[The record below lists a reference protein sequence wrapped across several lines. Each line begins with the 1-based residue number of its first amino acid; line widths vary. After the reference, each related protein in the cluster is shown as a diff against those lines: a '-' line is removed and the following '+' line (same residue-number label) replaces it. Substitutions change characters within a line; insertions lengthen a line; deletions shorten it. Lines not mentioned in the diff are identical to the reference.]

1 MQKNRQP
8 RITLKKFALYFV
20 CFLAGSLSL
29 AWGFAYFFLL
39 RPLPGLPSY
48 RQVRLA
54 HVKSEAVLLDRNG
67 AVLHE
72 MRIDRS
78 GRRLDWISLRDVSP
92 AMQSAIV
99 AGEDHRFYKHGGAD
113 WISFGGAGFDRMV
126 HSRIRGASTIS
137 MQLAA
142 MLSNDLRSTGAQRS
156 LFQKYRQ
163 IRAARALEKSW
174 SKAEILE
181 AYLNVV
187 TFRGELQGIAAAA
200 RGLFAKEPQGLN
212 DSESVILTALV
223 RSPNAAFDAVGAR
236 ACALARSMSLPGG
249 CTQIDA
255 VAKDSLS
262 KPYSVQPAASL
273 APHVALRLLGNDAG
287 KGKDRARSVIC
298 TLDGNLQAFT
308 LDTLRHHVLSAR
320 SKNMRDGAALVV
332 DNASGEIL
340 AYAGNIGEQSSARF
354 VDGIRAM
361 RQAGSTLKPLIYA
374 LAFDQRLLTP
384 ASLMDDSPIDIPVVD
399 GVYRPKNY
407 DNRFHGMVTVRVALA
422 SSLNVPAVKAL
433 NLIGINSFVEAMQRL
448 EFRNIREPDYYGLSI
463 ALGSADITLWDLVAA
478 YRALANGGI
487 WTPLRLT
494 AGKSAATP
502 RRVVSTEATFLI
514 ADILS
519 DRESRSRT
527 FALES
532 PLSTRYWTAVK
543 TGTSKDMRDNW
554 CVGFSDRYTVGIW
567 AGNFSGEPMY
577 NVSGVT
583 GAAPVWIDIMDWL
596 HRRQSSRPPAP
607 PAGVVRRSVEF
618 ASTAETKQEW
628 FIQGTETSLVQKAD
642 DAIFPR
648 IIYPTSGSIIA
659 LDPDIPP
666 EDQKMLFEASPDGT
680 NLQWVLDGQ
689 GLGVSTAPAP
699 WSPRKGKHVL
709 RLMDAGQREL
719 DSVAFEVR
727 GDDRMIRDSKFE
739 IRD

>member
-1 MQKNRQP
+1 MQNSSQ
-8 RITLKKFALYFV
+8 ITLKKAFV
-20 CFLAGSLSL
+20 YSVYLMVGSLLL

-48 RQVRLA
+48 RQVRSA

-72 MRIDRS
+72 MRIDRN
-78 GRRLDWISLRDVSP
+78 GRRLDWASLRDVSP
-92 AMQSAIV
+92 AMQSAII
-99 AGEDHRFYKHGGAD
+99 AGEDHRFYAHGGVD
-113 WISFGGAGFDRMV
+113 WISLGGAGFAGIV
-126 HSRIRGASTIS
+126 HSRTRGASTIS

-142 MLSNDLRSTGAQRS
+142 MLSNDLRSVGTQRS
-156 LFQKYRQ
+156 LFQKYKQ

-181 AYLNVV
+181 AYLNLI

-212 DSESVILTALV
+212 DFESVILTALV
-223 RSPNAAFDAVGAR
+223 RSPNAGFDTVSAR
-236 ACALARSMSLPGG
+236 ACALARAMSLPGG

-255 VAKDSLS
+255 AARDSLS
-262 KPYSVQPAASL
+262 RPYFVQPAASF
-273 APHVALRLLGNDAG
+273 APHVAILLLGNTTGD
-287 KGKDRARSVIC
+287 GKDRAGSVVC
-298 TLDGNLQAFT
+298 TLDGSLQNFT

-374 LAFDQRLLTP
+374 LAFDRRILTP
-384 ASLMDDSPIDIPVVD
+384 ASLMDDSPLDIPVVG

-407 DNRFHGMVTVRVALA
+407 DNRFHGMVTARVALA

-433 NLIGINSFVEAMQRL
+433 NLIGISPFVETMQRL
-448 EFRNIREPDYYGLSI
+448 DFRNIREPDYYGLSI

-478 YRALANGGI
+478 YRALANGGV
-487 WTPLRLT
+487 WSPLRLT
-494 AGKSAATP
+494 AGEARAVS
-502 RRVVSTEATFLI
+502 RRVVSPEAAFLI

-527 FALES
+527 FSLES

-554 CVGFSDRYTVGIW
+554 CVGYSDRYTVGIW

-583 GAAPVWIDIMDWL
+583 GAAPVWIDIMNWL
-596 HRRQSSRPPAP
+596 HRRQSSRPPTP
-607 PAGVVRRSVEF
+607 PAGVVHRSVEF

-628 FIQGTETSLVQKAD
+628 FMQGTETALVQKAD
-642 DAIFPR
+642 DGIFPR

-666 EDQKMLFEASPDGT
+666 EDQKMFFEASAEGND
-680 NLQWVLDGQ
+680 LQWVLDGQ
-689 GLGVSTAPAP
+689 GLGLPAALAP

-709 RLMDAGQREL
+709 KLMDAGQREL
-719 DSVAFEVR
+719 DSVYFEVR
-727 GDDRMIRDSKFE
+727 GDDRMIRDSRFE

>member
-1 MQKNRQP
+1 M
-8 RITLKKFALYFV
+8 YFV
-20 CFLAGSLSL
+20 YFAAVSFLL
-29 AWGFAYFFLL
+29 ACGFAYVFLL
-39 RPLPGLPSY
+39 PLPPGVSTY
-48 RQVRLA
+48 RQARSA
-54 HVKSEAVLLDRNG
+54 YVKSEAVLLDRRG
-67 AVLHE
+67 AVLDE
-72 MRIDRS
+72 IRIDKN

-113 WISFGGAGFDRMV
+113 WISFGGAVFDRIV

-142 MLSNDLRSTGAQRS
+142 MLENDLRSVGTQRS

-181 AYLNVV
+181 AYLNLV
-187 TFRGELQGIAAAA
+187 TYRGELQGIAAAA

-223 RSPNAAFDAVGAR
+223 RSPNAGFDAVSAR
-236 ACALARSMSLPGG
+236 ACRLARSMNFPGD

-255 VAKDSLS
+255 IARDSLS
-262 KPYSVQPAASL
+262 RPYSVQPAASL
-273 APHVALRLLGNDAG
+273 APHVALRLLETGSDATG
-287 KGKDRARSVIC
+287 DKGRILVC

-354 VDGIRAM
+354 VDGISAM

-374 LAFDQRLLTP
+374 LAFDRRILTP
-384 ASLMDDSPIDIPVVD
+384 ASLMDDSPLDIPVAG

-407 DNRFHGMVTVRVALA
+407 DNRFHGMVTARVALA
-422 SSLNVPAVKAL
+422 SSLNVPAVKTL
-433 NLIGINSFVEAMQRL
+433 NLIGINSFVETLQRL
-448 EFRNIREPDYYGLSI
+448 DFRNIREPEYYGLSI

-478 YRALANGGI
+478 YRALANRGV
-487 WTPLRLT
+487 WSPLRLT
-494 AGKSAATP
+494 AGETRTTPLRIVSPEAA
-502 RRVVSTEATFLI
+502 FLI

-527 FALES
+527 FSLES

-554 CVGFSDRYTVGIW
+554 CVGYSDRYTVGIW

-583 GAAPVWIDIMDWL
+583 GAAPVWIDIMNWL
-596 HRRQSSRPPAP
+596 HRGQSSRLPTP

-628 FIQGTETSLVQKAD
+628 FMQGTETALVQKAD
-642 DAIFPR
+642 EGIFPR
-648 IIYPTSGSIIA
+648 ISYPTSGSIIA

-666 EDQKMLFEASPDGT
+666 EDQKMFFEASPDGG
-680 NLQWVLDGQ
+680 NLHWVLDGQ
-689 GLGVSTAPAP
+689 NLGSSAAPAP
-699 WSPRKGKHVL
+699 WSPRQGKHVL
-709 RLMDAGQREL
+709 RLLDAGQREL
-719 DSVAFEVR
+719 DSVGFEVR
-727 GDDRMIRDSKFE
+727 GDDRTI
-739 IRD
+739 

>member
-1 MQKNRQP
+1 MVGS
-8 RITLKKFALYFV
+8 FV
-20 CFLAGSLSL
+20 L
-29 AWGFAYFFLL
+29 AWGVAYFFLL

-48 RQVRLA
+48 RQVRSA

-78 GRRLDWISLRDVSP
+78 GRRLDWASLHDVSP

-99 AGEDHRFYKHGGAD
+99 AGEDHRFHAHGGVD
-113 WISFGGAGFDRMV
+113 WISFGGAVFDRIV
-126 HSRIRGASTIS
+126 HSRTRGASTIS

-142 MLSNDLRSTGAQRS
+142 MLSNDLRSRGTQRS

-181 AYLNVV
+181 TYLNLI

-212 DSESVILTALV
+212 DLESVILAALV
-223 RSPNAAFDAVGAR
+223 RSPNAGIDAVSAR

-255 VAKDSLS
+255 AARNSLS
-262 KPYSVQPAASL
+262 RPYSVQPAASL
-273 APHVALRLLGNDAG
+273 APHVAILLLGNATGD
-287 KGKDRARSVIC
+287 GKDRARSVVC

-340 AYAGNIGEQSSARF
+340 AYAGNIGDQSSARF
-354 VDGIRAM
+354 VDGIRAL

-384 ASLMDDSPIDIPVVD
+384 ASLMDDSPLDIPVVG

-407 DNRFHGMVTVRVALA
+407 DNRFHGMVTARVALA
-422 SSLNVPAVKAL
+422 SSLNVPAVKTL
-433 NLIGINSFVEAMQRL
+433 NLIGINSFVETMQRL
-448 EFRNIREPDYYGLSI
+448 DFRNVREPDYYGLSI

-487 WTPLRLT
+487 WSPLRLT
-494 AGKSAATP
+494 AGETRAAP
-502 RRVVSTEATFLI
+502 RRAVSPEAAFLI

-527 FALES
+527 FSLES

-554 CVGFSDRYTVGIW
+554 CVGYSDRYTVGIW

-583 GAAPVWIDIMDWL
+583 GAAPVWIDIMNRL
-596 HRRQSSRPPAP
+596 HRRQSSRPPTP
-607 PAGVVRRSVEF
+607 PAGVVRRSVVF
-618 ASTAETKQEW
+618 ASTMETKQEW
-628 FIQGTETSLVQKAD
+628 FMQGTETSRVQKAD
-642 DAIFPR
+642 DGIFPR

-666 EDQKMLFEASPDGT
+666 EDQKVFFEASPDGS
-680 NLQWVLDGQ
+680 NLQWILDGRSL
-689 GLGVSTAPAP
+689 GLSAAPTP

-709 RLMDAGQREL
+709 RLVDAGQREL
-719 DSVAFEVR
+719 DSVGFEVR
-727 GDDRMIRDSKFE
+727 GDDTMIRDSRFE

>member
-1 MQKNRQP
+1 M
-8 RITLKKFALYFV
+8 
-20 CFLAGSLSL
+20 CFLAGSFSL

-48 RQVRLA
+48 RQVRFA

-78 GRRLDWISLRDVSP
+78 GRRLDWTSLRDVSP

-99 AGEDHRFYKHGGAD
+99 AGEDHRFYAHRGVD
-113 WISFGGAGFDRMV
+113 WISFGGAVFDRIV
-126 HSRIRGASTIS
+126 HSRTRGASTIS

-142 MLSNDLRSTGAQRS
+142 MLSNDLRSVGTQRS

-181 AYLNVV
+181 AYLNLV

-212 DSESVILTALV
+212 DFESVILTALV
-223 RSPNAAFDAVGAR
+223 RSPNAGFDAVRAR

-255 VAKDSLS
+255 VARDSLS
-262 KPYSVQPAASL
+262 RPYSVQPAASL
-273 APHVALRLLGNDAG
+273 APHVALRLLGNATGDA
-287 KGKDRARSVIC
+287 KDRARSVVC
-298 TLDGNLQAFT
+298 TLDGHLQAFT

-374 LAFDQRLLTP
+374 LAFDQRILTP
-384 ASLMDDSPIDIPVVD
+384 ASLMDDSPLDIPVVG

-433 NLIGINSFVEAMQRL
+433 NLIGINSFVETMQRL
-448 EFRNIREPDYYGLSI
+448 DFRNIREPDYYGLSI
-463 ALGSADITLWDLVAA
+463 ALGSADITLWDLVGRISRPRQRGRLEPAA
-478 YRALANGGI
+478 THRRGD
-487 WTPLRLT
+487 
-494 AGKSAATP
+494 AGSSAAHRLP
-502 RRVVSTEATFLI
+502 GSRLSCRRHTFRPGKPQPDL
-514 ADILS
+514 
-519 DRESRSRT
+519 
-527 FALES
+527 FARK
-532 PLSTRYWTAVK
+532 PLVHALLD
-543 TGTSKDMRDNW
+543 GSKDGHEQRHARQLVRRLLGPIHGRHLGRQLFGRTD
-554 CVGFSDRYTVGIW
+554 V
-567 AGNFSGEPMY
+567 

-583 GAAPVWIDIMDWL
+583 GAAPVWIDIMNWL
-596 HRRQSSRPPAP
+596 HRRQSSRPPTP

-628 FIQGTETSLVQKAD
+628 FIQGTETALVQKAD
-642 DAIFPR
+642 DGIFPR

-666 EDQKMLFEASPDGT
+666 EDQKMFFEASPDGS
-680 NLQWVLDGQ
+680 NLEWILDGQ
-689 GLGVSTAPAP
+689 GLGLSAAPAP

-719 DSVAFEVR
+719 DSVTFEVR
-727 GDDRMIRDSKFE
+727 GDDRTIRDSKFE

>member
-1 MQKNRQP
+1 VQNIKQT
-8 RITLKKFALYFV
+8 RITLKKVFVYFV
-20 CFLAGSLSL
+20 CLMVGSISL

-39 RPLPGLPSY
+39 KPLPGLPSY
-48 RQVRLA
+48 RQVRSA
-54 HVKSEAVLLDRNG
+54 HVTSEAVLFDRNG

-78 GRRLDWISLRDVSP
+78 GRRLDWALLRDVSP

-99 AGEDHRFYKHGGAD
+99 AGEDHRFYAHGGVD
-113 WISFGGAGFDRMV
+113 WISFGSAGFDRIV
-126 HSRIRGASTIS
+126 HSRARGASTIS

-142 MLSNDLRSTGAQRS
+142 MLSKDLRSVGSQRS

-163 IRAARALEKSW
+163 IQAARALEKSW

-181 AYLNVV
+181 AYLNLV

-212 DSESVILTALV
+212 DFESVILTALV
-223 RSPNAAFDAVGAR
+223 RSPNAGFNAVSAR

-255 VAKDSLS
+255 AAKDSLS
-262 KPYSVQPAASL
+262 RPYSVQPAASI
-273 APHVALRLLGNDAG
+273 APHVAILLLGNAAG
-287 KGKDRARSVIC
+287 DGKDRARSVVC

-320 SKNMRDGAALVV
+320 SKNMHDGAALVV

-384 ASLMDDSPIDIPVVD
+384 ASLMDDSPLDIPVVG

-433 NLIGINSFVEAMQRL
+433 NLIGINPFVETMQRL
-448 EFRNIREPDYYGLSI
+448 DFRNIREPDYYGLSI

-478 YRALANGGI
+478 YRALANGGV
-487 WTPLRLT
+487 WSSLRLT
-494 AGKSAATP
+494 AGETRAAP
-502 RRVVSTEATFLI
+502 RRIVSPEAAFLI

-519 DRESRSRT
+519 DRESRSQT
-527 FALES
+527 FTLES

-554 CVGFSDRYTVGIW
+554 CVGYSDRYTVGIW

-583 GAAPVWIDIMDWL
+583 GAAPVWVDIMNWL
-596 HRRQSSRPPAP
+596 HRGQSSRPPAP
-607 PAGVVRRSVEF
+607 PSGVVRRSVEF
-618 ASTAETKQEW
+618 ADAAETRQEW
-628 FIQGTETSLVQKAD
+628 FLQGTETARVQKAD
-642 DAIFPR
+642 AGIFPR
-648 IIYPTSGSIIA
+648 IISPASGSIIA

-666 EDQKMLFEASPDGT
+666 EDQKMFFEASPDGS

-689 GLGVSTAPAP
+689 GLGLSAAPAP

-709 RLMDAGQREL
+709 RLMDAAQREL
-719 DSVAFEVR
+719 DSVTFEVR
-727 GDDRMIRDSKFE
+727 GDDNMIRDSGFE